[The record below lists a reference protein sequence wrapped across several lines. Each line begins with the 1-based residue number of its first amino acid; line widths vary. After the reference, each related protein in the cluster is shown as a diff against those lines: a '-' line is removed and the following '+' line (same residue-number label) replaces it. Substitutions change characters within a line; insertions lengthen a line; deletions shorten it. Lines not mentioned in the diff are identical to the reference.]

1 MASRADNEQKPQ
13 SPSNSSVSATWALF
27 HRYGPAVRHEPVQET
42 TIALPRSGRALRLAV
57 TAAAV
62 AAVVYGTVT
71 DAEKMFPAGPMTQYA
86 FYVPPN
92 GAVHSIQVF
101 ADTTAGTHVA
111 VHLSPSGVGIK
122 RADIEI
128 QLPAIERDPSL
139 LRTIAVA
146 QRRLHPDQPQY
157 VRLYVV
163 DTIIPLRNRVP
174 QPSRTEVLVSWTVT

>member
-1 MASRADNEQKPQ
+1 
-13 SPSNSSVSATWALF
+13 VS
-27 HRYGPAVRHEPVQET
+27 GEPVPAAT
-42 TIALPRSGRALRLAV
+42 ATLTRRGRLLRLAA
-57 TAAAV
+57 TAAAG

-71 DAEKMFPAGPMTQYA
+71 GAEKMFPAGPMTQYA
-86 FYVPPN
+86 FYVAPD
-92 GAVHSIQVF
+92 GQVDSIQVF
-101 ADTTAGTHVA
+101 ADTTDGTHVP

-163 DTIIPLRNRVP
+163 DTAIPLRHRVP
-174 QPSRTEVLVSWTVT
+174 QRTRTEVLVTWTVT

>member
-1 MASRADNEQKPQ
+1 VPEQL
-13 SPSNSSVSATWALF
+13 VAL
-27 HRYGPAVRHEPVQET
+27 R
-42 TIALPRSGRALRLAV
+42 RSGRVWRLAV
-57 TAAAV
+57 TVAAAT
-62 AAVVYGTVT
+62 AILYGTVT
-71 DAEKMFPAGPMTQYA
+71 GAEKMFPAGPMTQYA
-86 FYVPPN
+86 FYVPPD
-92 GAVHSIQVF
+92 GRVDSIQVF

-146 QRRLHPDQPQY
+146 QRRLHPDEPQY

-163 DTIIPLRNRVP
+163 DTVIPLRHRVP
-174 QPSRTEVLVSWTVT
+174 QPSRTEVLVTWDVT

>member
-1 MASRADNEQKPQ
+1 MTTA
-13 SPSNSSVSATWALF
+13 ALTN
-27 HRYGPAVRHEPVQET
+27 RGRIVRLV
-42 TIALPRSGRALRLAV
+42 A
-57 TAAAV
+57 TAAAG
-62 AAVVYGTVT
+62 AAIVYGTVT
-71 DAEKMFPAGPMTQYA
+71 GAEKMFPAGPMTQYA
-86 FYVPPN
+86 FYVAPN
-92 GAVHSIQVF
+92 GKVESIQVF
-101 ADTTAGTHVA
+101 ADTTAGTHVP

-163 DTIIPLRNRVP
+163 DTIIPLKHRVP
-174 QPSRTEVLVSWTVT
+174 QPSRTVVLVSWTVT

>member
-1 MASRADNEQKPQ
+1 
-13 SPSNSSVSATWALF
+13 LF
-27 HRYGPAVRHEPVQET
+27 HRYRPLVTV
-42 TIALPRSGRALRLAV
+42 ALTSRGRVLRLAA
-57 TAAAV
+57 TAAAG
-62 AAVVYGTVT
+62 AAILCGTVT
-71 DAEKMFPAGPMTQYA
+71 GAEKMFPAGPMTQYA
-86 FYVPPN
+86 FYVAPN
-92 GAVHSIQVF
+92 GQVESIQVF
-101 ADTTAGTHVA
+101 ADTTAGTHVP

-128 QLPAIERDPSL
+128 QLPASKRNPAL

-163 DTIIPLRNRVP
+163 DTIIPLHDRVP

>member
-1 MASRADNEQKPQ
+1 MPSERAPAVQVELSRA
-13 SPSNSSVSATWALF
+13 
-27 HRYGPAVRHEPVQET
+27 G
-42 TIALPRSGRALRLAV
+42 RSWRLAV

-62 AAVVYGTVT
+62 TAIGYGTVAG
-71 DAEKMFPAGPMTQYA
+71 AEKMFPAGPMTQYA
-86 FYVPPN
+86 FYVPPD
-92 GAVHSIQVF
+92 GQVDSIQVF
-101 ADTTAGTHVA
+101 ADTTAGTHVP

-128 QLPAIERDPSL
+128 QLPAIERNPAL

-163 DTIIPLRNRVP
+163 DTVIPLRHRVP
-174 QPSRTEVLVSWTVT
+174 QPSRTEVLVTWDVR

>member
-1 MASRADNEQKPQ
+1 
-13 SPSNSSVSATWALF
+13 LF
-27 HRYGPAVRHEPVQET
+27 HRYRPLVSGEPVPAAT
-42 TIALPRSGRALRLAV
+42 LTLVRRGRLLRLAA
-57 TAAAV
+57 TV
-62 AAVVYGTVT
+62 AAGAAIVYGTGT
-71 DAEKMFPAGPMTQYA
+71 GAEKMFPAGPMTQYA
-86 FYVPPN
+86 FYVAP
-92 GAVHSIQVF
+92 GGQVDSIQVF
-101 ADTTAGTHVA
+101 ADTTAGTHVP

-163 DTIIPLRNRVP
+163 DTVIPLRHRVP
-174 QPSRTEVLVSWTVT
+174 QPSRTEVLVTWTVT

>member
-1 MASRADNEQKPQ
+1 MSAPEEGLSRA
-13 SPSNSSVSATWALF
+13 
-27 HRYGPAVRHEPVQET
+27 
-42 TIALPRSGRALRLAV
+42 GRIGRLLAS
-57 TAAAV
+57 AAAGV
-62 AAVVYGTVT
+62 AILYGTVT
-71 DAEKMFPAGPMTQYA
+71 GAEKMFPAGPMTQYA
-86 FYVPPN
+86 FYVAPN
-92 GAVHSIQVF
+92 GRVDSIQVF
-101 ADTTAGTHVA
+101 ADTTAGTHVP

-163 DTIIPLRNRVP
+163 DTMIPLRDRVP
-174 QPSRTEVLVSWTVT
+174 QASRTAVLVTWDVT

>member
-1 MASRADNEQKPQ
+1 
-13 SPSNSSVSATWALF
+13 VF
-27 HRYGPAVRHEPVQET
+27 HRYGPDVAGET
-42 TIALPRSGRALRLAV
+42 LCLTRRGRVLRLAA
-57 TAAAV
+57 TAAAG

-71 DAEKMFPAGPMTQYA
+71 GAEKMFPAGPMTQYA
-86 FYVPPN
+86 FYVAPD
-92 GAVHSIQVF
+92 GKVDSIQVF
-101 ADTTAGTHVA
+101 ADTTAGTRVP

-128 QLPAIERDPSL
+128 QLPAIERNPSL

-163 DTIIPLRNRVP
+163 DTVIPLRHRVP
-174 QPSRTEVLVSWTVT
+174 QPARTVVLVTWTVT

>member
-1 MASRADNEQKPQ
+1 MTDAIPLSR
-13 SPSNSSVSATWALF
+13 V
-27 HRYGPAVRHEPVQET
+27 
-42 TIALPRSGRALRLAV
+42 GRAWRLAV
-57 TAAAV
+57 TAGACAAI
-62 AAVVYGTVT
+62 AYGTVT
-71 DAEKMFPAGPMTQYA
+71 GAEKMFPAGPMTQYA
-86 FYVPPN
+86 FYVAPD

-111 VHLSPSGVGIK
+111 VHLSGSGVGIK

-146 QRRLHPDQPQY
+146 QRRLHPAQPQY

-163 DTIIPLRNRVP
+163 DTVIPLRHRVP
-174 QPSRTEVLVSWTVT
+174 QPSHTDVLVTWDVT